1 MYIAMLCFC
10 SSPIANLPFLSIYKS
25 FYPSFCLSFFLSFCC
40 LFFQDFRKM
49 QCFCDL
55 LPIKTNE

>member
-10 SSPIANLPFLSIYKS
+10 LSPIANLPFLSIYKS

-40 LFFQDFRKM
+40 LFFSRFSEDAVF
-49 QCFCDL
+49 L
-55 LPIKTNE
+55 